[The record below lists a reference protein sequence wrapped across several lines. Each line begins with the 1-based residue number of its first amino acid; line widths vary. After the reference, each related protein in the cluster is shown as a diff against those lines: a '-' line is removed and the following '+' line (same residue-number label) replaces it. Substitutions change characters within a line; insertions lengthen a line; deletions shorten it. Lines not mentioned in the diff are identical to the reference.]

1 MPKGAFYFRIFLIML
16 LQTIAGI
23 AFTQTKMIDS
33 LKRQITNT
41 KNDEERF
48 ALIINLCSQYR
59 SMHPDTLRRYVA
71 MAKKITAATGNAV
84 DIAGT
89 EYYEAV
95 LLNRFGKTDS
105 ALAIVEKNLQLPGDQ
120 AFLQIRNNFAVLK
133 GNLLVRNNK
142 QAEAIESC
150 LLLLHLADS
159 TNNAA
164 LAIKAKTIL
173 GWANM
178 ELGKNRES
186 LNWSLDAI
194 NTWKKSDTTI
204 LIAVVYCNTA
214 AVYNE
219 LKKNDSAEIYIVKGI
234 AQAQKEQNLTSLTN
248 GYYIYSDICVA
259 LGNISKAESLLKEG
273 LKIRRQ
279 IGDQYYIISD
289 IAQLGVFY
297 ANNNQPQKG
306 IDAVKEGITIAEQNN
321 LYAKLPF
328 LYSAL
333 AKNYKAANDM
343 VNYTNT
349 LNKIIELKD
358 TLYAKNSAEALAE
371 MQTKYDVQKKETTII
386 QQQYDLTKKNYF
398 IYSIVAV
405 LAATLLFSFFFFQNR
420 RKNQRL
426 KIQVMETEQKK
437 KTTQAVMQAE
447 EEERKRIA
455 GDLHDSVAQKMVV
468 AKLNLEALG
477 NQLKELNEPQQKIYS
492 NISTLLEESN
502 TEVRNLSHSMMPRA
516 FTRSG
521 LTSAVKDFL
530 EKIEKPGLKI
540 NFSTHGDFTNIKENT
555 ALMVYRIIQECVQNV
570 LKHAKATNLDVSMI
584 AENNEMDVTIEDNG
598 VGFDLN
604 TINEESTGLKNI
616 RSRIEYLSGKLDI
629 NSKPGNGTVTAFY
642 IPLEQV

>member
-1 MPKGAFYFRIFLIML
+1 MRRTFFFRNCFFVLL
-16 LQTIAGI
+16 LQSVAYSS
-23 AFTQTKMIDS
+23 FPQTKTIDS
-33 LKRQITNT
+33 LKMQITKT
-41 KNDEERF
+41 KNDKERF
-48 ALIINLCSQYR
+48 AAIMNLCSQYR
-59 SMHPDTLRRYVA
+59 SMHPDTLQRYLA
-71 MAKKITAATGNAV
+71 MAKKIAAAGNAA

-89 EYYEAV
+89 EYYDAV

-105 ALAIVEKNLQLPGDQ
+105 ALDIVEKNLQLPGDK
-120 AFLQIRNNFAVLK
+120 AFLQIKNNFAVLK
-133 GNLLVRNNK
+133 SNLLMRNNK
-142 QAEAIESC
+142 QAEAIESS
-150 LLLLHLADS
+150 LSLLHLADS
-159 TNNAA
+159 TNDAA

-178 ELGKNRES
+178 ELGQNRES

-204 LIAVVYCNTA
+204 VIATTYCNTA

-219 LKKNDSAEIYIVKGI
+219 LKKNDSAEIFIRKAI
-234 AQAQKEQNLTSLTN
+234 EAAHREQNLTSLTN

-279 IGDQYYIISD
+279 IGDQFYIVSD

-306 IDAVKEGITIAEQNN
+306 IDAVKEGIAIAEQNN

-349 LNKIIELKD
+349 LNRIIELKD
-358 TLYAKNSAEALAE
+358 TLYARNSAEALAE
-371 MQTKYDVQKKETTII
+371 MQTKYDVQKKENTII
-386 QQQYDLTKKNYF
+386 QQQYGLTKKNFF
-398 IYSIVAV
+398 IYGIAGL
-405 LAATLLFSFFFFQNR
+405 LAATLLFGFFFFQNR
-420 RKNQRL
+420 KKNQML
-426 KIQVMETEQKK
+426 KMQAIETEQKK

-477 NQLKELNEPQQKIYS
+477 NQLKELNEPQQKIYN
-492 NISTLLEESN
+492 NISSLLEESN

-516 FTRSG
+516 FTHSG
-521 LTSAVKDFL
+521 LTDAVKEFL
-530 EKIEKPGLKI
+530 DKIEKPGLKI
-540 NFSTHGDFTNIKENT
+540 NFSADGDFTEIKENT
-555 ALMVYRIIQECVQNV
+555 ALMLYRIIQECVQNV
-570 LKHAKATNLDVSMI
+570 LKHANASKLDVAMI
-584 AENNEMDVTIEDNG
+584 TANNEADVTIEDNG

-616 RSRIEYLSGKLDI
+616 RSRIEYLSGKLDL
-629 NSKPGNGTVTAFY
+629 NSKPGNGTVMAFY
-642 IPLEQV
+642 IPLQPS

>member
-1 MPKGAFYFRIFLIML
+1 
-16 LQTIAGI
+16 
-23 AFTQTKMIDS
+23 
-33 LKRQITNT
+33 
-41 KNDEERF
+41 
-48 ALIINLCSQYR
+48 
-59 SMHPDTLRRYVA
+59 MHPDTLQRYLA
-71 MAKKITAATGNAV
+71 MAKKIAAAAGNAA

-89 EYYEAV
+89 EYYDAV

-105 ALAIVEKNLQLPGDQ
+105 ALDIVEKNLQLPGDK
-120 AFLQIRNNFAVLK
+120 AFLQIKNNFAVLK
-133 GNLLVRNNK
+133 SNLLMRNNK
-142 QAEAIESC
+142 QAEAIESS
-150 LLLLHLADS
+150 LSLLHLADS
-159 TNNAA
+159 TNDAA

-178 ELGKNRES
+178 ELGQNRES

-204 LIAVVYCNTA
+204 VIAVTYCNTA

-219 LKKNDSAEIYIVKGI
+219 LKKNDSAEIFIRKAI
-234 AQAQKEQNLTSLTN
+234 EAAHREQNLTSLTN

-279 IGDQYYIISD
+279 IGDQFYIVSD

-306 IDAVKEGITIAEQNN
+306 IDAVKEGIAIAEQNN

-349 LNKIIELKD
+349 LNRIIELKD
-358 TLYAKNSAEALAE
+358 TLYARNSAEALAE
-371 MQTKYDVQKKETTII
+371 MQTKYDVQKKENTII
-386 QQQYDLTKKNYF
+386 QQQYGLTKKNFF
-398 IYSIVAV
+398 IYGIAGL
-405 LAATLLFSFFFFQNR
+405 LAATLLFGFFFFQNR
-420 RKNQRL
+420 KKNQML
-426 KIQVMETEQKK
+426 KMQAIETEQKK

-477 NQLKELNEPQQKIYS
+477 NQLKELNEPQQKIYN
-492 NISTLLEESN
+492 NISSLLEESN

-516 FTRSG
+516 FTHSG
-521 LTSAVKDFL
+521 LTDAVKEFL
-530 EKIEKPGLKI
+530 DKIEKPGLKI
-540 NFSTHGDFTNIKENT
+540 NFSADGDFTEIKENT
-555 ALMVYRIIQECVQNV
+555 ALMLYRIIQECVQNV
-570 LKHAKATNLDVSMI
+570 LKHANASKLDVAMI
-584 AENNEMDVTIEDNG
+584 TANNEADVTIEDNG

-616 RSRIEYLSGKLDI
+616 RSRIEYLSGKLDL
-629 NSKPGNGTVTAFY
+629 NSKPGNGTVMAFY
-642 IPLEQV
+642 IPLQPS